1 MKIPKRVR
9 KILNKSGKKP
19 CDICRD
25 AQILEEHHIEGR
37 DIPNF
42 NHPSNLAN
50 ICSNCHTKVHHGQ
63 IIIEKWVQTTKG
75 KELLW
80 HSVNKNSFSGCDS
93 KPHIIP

>member
-9 KILNKSGKKP
+9 KILNKSGKNP
-19 CDICRD
+19 CNICNVVN
-25 AQILEEHHIEGR
+25 ILQEHHISGR
-37 DIPNF
+37 NIPNP
-42 NHPSNLAN
+42 NHPSNLCA

-63 IIIEKWVQTTKG
+63 IIIEKWVQTSEG

-80 HSVNKNSFSGCDS
+80 HSVDGNSFSGCDS